1 MLIELNNIKYYF
13 LTYNNEKRKEYMLNE
28 FKDYDITGV
37 ESVKESSI
45 NKSGALGFSKILDLA
60 CLNQEYNKPFK
71 PFVIFEDDVKKYR
84 EFPESIEIPDDVD
97 ILFIGLS
104 LCGMQQN
111 NWCNTVCYKN
121 INEEI
126 IKIHNMLSLH
136 GIIICSPRGL
146 LAIQK
151 CMFEGYFKNI
161 IWDIFTAQIQP
172 FYNVYALRKPLVYQY
187 GEIGGQEIP
196 TKIEYIQLEKPIEDS
211 WINKSNISVISCFDF
226 VSNKN

>member
-97 ILFIGLS
+97 ILFIG
-104 LCGMQQN
+104 
-111 NWCNTVCYKN
+111 
-121 INEEI
+121 
-126 IKIHNMLSLH
+126 
-136 GIIICSPRGL
+136 
-146 LAIQK
+146 
-151 CMFEGYFKNI
+151 
-161 IWDIFTAQIQP
+161 
-172 FYNVYALRKPLVYQY
+172 
-187 GEIGGQEIP
+187 
-196 TKIEYIQLEKPIEDS
+196 
-211 WINKSNISVISCFDF
+211 
-226 VSNKN
+226 